1 VHEGRGELPRME
13 LLRGTALSRDELAR
27 YSRHL
32 ILPEVGLVGQ
42 RALKAASI
50 LLVGAGGLGSP
61 LGLYLAAAGI
71 GRIGLIDDDVVDVS
85 NLQRQVIHG
94 SAAVGEPK
102 VESAARRIA
111 DLNPHVE
118 VTRHGG
124 RFDASIGLELVS
136 GYDVVIDGTD
146 NFPTR
151 FLVNDAC
158 VMVGKPNVYGS
169 VYRFEGQ
176 ASVFDARRGPCYRC
190 LFPQPPPPGAV
201 PSCAEGGVLGVL
213 PGLIGLI
220 QATEAIKIITGLGET
235 LIGRLLLY
243 DALAMRFST
252 LAIAKDPSCP
262 VCGDVP
268 TITSLKEEHATCDI
282 GPATGALG
290 NGGASTIQPRELREM
305 LDRKESL
312 ALLDVR
318 EPYEREIVALAN
330 THEIPLGE
338 LGTRLHELPEDRD
351 IVVYCRSG
359 VRSAHAVTALRKA
372 GFVRARNLE
381 RGVLGW
387 IDDVEPSLARY

>member
-1 VHEGRGELPRME
+1 ME
-13 LLRGTALSRDELAR
+13 LLHSSALSRDELAR

-32 ILPEVGLVGQ
+32 ILPEVGLAGQ
-42 RALKAASI
+42 RALKAASV
-50 LLVGAGGLGSP
+50 LLIGAGGLGSP

-102 VESAARRIA
+102 VESAAQRIV
-111 DLNPHVE
+111 DLNPHVD
-118 VTRHGG
+118 VVRHTG
-124 RFDASIGLELVS
+124 RFDAAVGLELVS
-136 GYDVVIDGTD
+136 AYDVVVDGTD

-158 VMVGKPNVYGS
+158 VMAGKPNVYGS

-190 LFPQPPPPGAV
+190 LFPYPPPPGAV

-213 PGLIGLI
+213 PGVVGLI
-220 QATEAIKIITGLGET
+220 QATETIKLVTGLGEP
-235 LIGRLLLY
+235 LVGRLLLY
-243 DALAMRFST
+243 DALAMRFSS
-252 LAIAKDPSCP
+252 LAIAKDPDCP
-262 VCGDVP
+262 VCGDHP
-268 TITSLKEEHATCDI
+268 SITSLREEDTTCDV
-282 GPATGALG
+282 GVGTSVDQARERG
-290 NGGASTIQPRELREM
+290 IQPRELRAM
-305 LDRKESL
+305 LDRGERL

-338 LGTRLHELPEDRD
+338 LDTRTHELPEDRD

-359 VRSAHAVTALRKA
+359 VRSAQAAAALRRA
-372 GFVRARNLE
+372 GFDRVHNLE
-381 RGVLGW
+381 RGILGW
-387 IDDVEPSLARY
+387 IDDVDPTLARY